1 MLIIL
6 FLSVVLAVLGGCCY
20 AYRIAFF
27 SPKSNRE
34 RIPRVSG
41 PQFEPYRAEISRIFH
56 QLHDRP
62 CEMVTI
68 QFFDGLILS
77 GRYYHIQDGAPLDI
91 GFHGYRSTPFTD
103 FAGGSELSFAMGH
116 NLLLVDQRSH
126 GKSQGNTISF
136 GILER
141 HDVLSWI
148 DYALDRFGMNTQI
161 LLYGVSMGA
170 STVLMASCLN
180 LPENVKGIVADCPYN
195 DPLEIILHVGKSNPL
210 PNGLI
215 RPFVLLSARLLG
227 GFDLQETNA
236 AQAVKQAAVP
246 ILIIHGQ
253 ADTFVPCCMSEAPA
267 LANPSLVVRHT
278 FPGAEHAISY
288 LVDTQ
293 RYHKLVQEFVSDIL
307 SN

>member
-1 MLIIL
+1 MLIAL
-6 FLSVVLAVLGGCCY
+6 FLSIVLAVLGGCCY

-27 SPKSNRE
+27 SPKANRE

-62 CEMVTI
+62 CEMVTVQSI
-68 QFFDGLILS
+68 DGLILS

-148 DYALDRFGMNTQI
+148 NYALDRFGMNTQI

-227 GFDLQETNA
+227 GFDLRETNA
-236 AQAVKQAAVP
+236 AQSVKQATVP